1 MGCLFLLRVSGEE
14 FIAQTSFV
22 GPKNLNML
30 WVSCHACHPT
40 PPDVKEAP
48 TAAAVTPNLQLG
60 RINPQRPFS
69 LMHTLGVEQTLLVI
83 SLLKIAAF
91 REQRQ
96 RQSL

>member
-1 MGCLFLLRVSGEE
+1 MAR
-14 FIAQTSFV
+14 TSFV

-30 WVSCHACHPT
+30 RVSWCPAMPAT
-40 PPDVKEAP
+40 PPPPDVTEAP
-48 TAAAVTPNLQLG
+48 TAAAMTPSLQLG

>member
-1 MGCLFLLRVSGEE
+1 MAR
-14 FIAQTSFV
+14 TSFV

-30 WVSCHACHPT
+30 RVSCHA
-40 PPDVKEAP
+40 PPPPHVTEAP
-48 TAAAVTPNLQLG
+48 TAAAMTPNLQLG